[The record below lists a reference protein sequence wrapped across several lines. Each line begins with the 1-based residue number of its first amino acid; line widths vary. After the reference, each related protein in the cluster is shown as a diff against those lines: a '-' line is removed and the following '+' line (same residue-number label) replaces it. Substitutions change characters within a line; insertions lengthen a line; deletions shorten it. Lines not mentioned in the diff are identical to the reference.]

1 MHDVRLDRNLVI
13 AEVVVKAVVKV
24 AVSCRCSSDDND
36 DGSISSNSNHSP
48 SINNFSDNTGLNT
61 NGRSDSKLVNKRRMN
76 FLSALFLV

>member
-24 AVSCRCSSDDND
+24 AVSCRCSSNDND
-36 DGSISSNSNHSP
+36 DESISSNSSHSP